1 MRLRPDQVAA
11 IAAELEV
18 LDPHDSVWV
27 DFAQAVTDA
36 LRDAA
41 TASAARGL
49 SEARRQII
57 WALERS
63 AIQLE
68 IESTQLLDQQD
79 YNAQFPGEDA
89 QRHREAIELISQQPE
104 CWRAQAIRW
113 LRLKQAGIACA
124 CARWPRHAAAYPLW
138 EAKARWFDQLARE
151 LAREGH
157 TS

>member
-27 DFAQAVTDA
+27 YFAQAVTDA

-57 WALERS
+57 WALER
-63 AIQLE
+63 
-68 IESTQLLDQQD
+68 
-79 YNAQFPGEDA
+79 
-89 QRHREAIELISQQPE
+89 
-104 CWRAQAIRW
+104 
-113 LRLKQAGIACA
+113 
-124 CARWPRHAAAYPLW
+124 
-138 EAKARWFDQLARE
+138 
-151 LAREGH
+151 
-157 TS
+157 